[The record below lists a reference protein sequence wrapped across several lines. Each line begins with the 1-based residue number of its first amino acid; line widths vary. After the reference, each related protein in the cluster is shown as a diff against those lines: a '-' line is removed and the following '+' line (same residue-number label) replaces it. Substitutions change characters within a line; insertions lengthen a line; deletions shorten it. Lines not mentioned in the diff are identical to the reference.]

1 MSSRTG
7 SPPSRPPSSPA
18 EPASAPAWVAA
29 VDGGVLLQVHAQPG
43 ASRGRVR
50 GLHGAALKVQVRS
63 RPVDGAANRELVAVV
78 ADALS
83 VRVAAVS
90 VVSGAHGREKRLR
103 VEGIDVAT
111 AVARLGPFVDKAEA
125 AD

>member
-1 MSSRTG
+1 
-7 SPPSRPPSSPA
+7 
-18 EPASAPAWVAA
+18 
-29 VDGGVLLQVHAQPG
+29 
-43 ASRGRVR
+43 
-50 GLHGAALKVQVRS
+50 VRS

-111 AVARLGPFVDKAEA
+111 AVARLQPFVDKAEA
-125 AD
+125 GD